1 METQFSPMPGYD
13 EFKDKVKSLMNIEL
27 DAYKQQIH
35 RRVHML
41 MQRWKCSNY
50 EEYFEILKKDPEK
63 RKEFLDYL
71 AINVSEFFRNPSIW
85 WHLRDKVLP
94 ELIKE
99 KGRRLNMWSAGSATG
114 EEAYSLAILAEELKL
129 LCPPYIDAWDIDE
142 EATNIALKGIYHQRQ
157 LANVPPNWIDK
168 YFVKIDEEHFKVK
181 DTIRRRVQF
190 KIMNLLNIPF
200 PQNKYDLILCRNV
213 VIYFSAETKK
223 TLYQKFVKALRPGG
237 IMMVGATE
245 HIYDYRS
252 LDLEPLG
259 QFLYR
264 RK

>member
-1 METQFSPMPGYD
+1 
-13 EFKDKVKSLMNIEL
+13 
-27 DAYKQQIH
+27 
-35 RRVHML
+35 
-41 MQRWKCSNY
+41 
-50 EEYFEILKKDPEK
+50 
-63 RKEFLDYL
+63 
-71 AINVSEFFRNPSIW
+71 
-85 WHLRDKVLP
+85 LP

-190 KIMNLLNIPF
+190 KIMNLLNTAF
-200 PQNKYDLILCRNV
+200 PQNDYDLILCRNV

>member
-1 METQFSPMPGYD
+1 MALSLGSRLLDVIQRFALWSPDFPRSIPGTRSSGMLEVLFILYV
-13 EFKDKVKSLMNIEL
+13 KDIIMKTFF
-27 DAYKQQIH
+27 QQ
-35 RRVHML
+35 
-41 MQRWKCSNY
+41 
-50 EEYFEILKKDPEK
+50 K

-71 AINVSEFFRNPSIW
+71 AINVSEFIRNPSIW

-99 KGRRLNMWSAGSATG
+99 KGRRLKMWSAGSATG

-157 LANVPPNWIDK
+157 LTNVPPNWIDK

-190 KIMNLLNIPF
+190 KIMILLNITF
-200 PQNKYDLILCRNV
+200 PQNEYDLILCRNV

-223 TLYQKFVKALRPGG
+223 TLYQKFVKTLCPGG